1 MMKKLFIGTISL
13 VALSFSSMA
22 VADANL
28 TNPTGEDLVNWDNA
42 AKRVLSGKQGG
53 NDSDLAWVNAGFISG
68 IVSAN
73 NGVAFCTK
81 SKVSLLQ
88 SSAVVRKYLDDN
100 PGKWK
105 ERAGVII
112 NNAMAESF
120 PCYEYI
126 PKKK

>member
-13 VALSFSSMA
+13 VVLSFTRMA
-22 VADANL
+22 VANADL
-28 TNPTGEDLVNWDNA
+28 TNPTGGGLVNWDNA
-42 AKRVLSGKQGG
+42 AKSVLSGKHGG
-53 NDSDLAWVNAGFISG
+53 GDSNLAWINAGNISC
-68 IVSAN
+68 IVSTN
-73 NGVAFCTK
+73 NGVTFWTK

-112 NNAMAESF
+112 
-120 PCYEYI
+120 
-126 PKKK
+126 